1 MIAVGALNERR
12 PPSARVVAGAFA
24 LDLDYIG
31 AEIGQDLS
39 GPGPGQ
45 DAGKFKDAETR

>member
-1 MIAVGALNERR
+1 L
-12 PPSARVVAGAFA
+12 PSAPSTKGGTFA

-31 AEIGQDLS
+31 AEIGQNLS

>member
-1 MIAVGALNERR
+1 MTTVGALNEGR
-12 PPSARVVAGAFA
+12 PPSARIVAGTFA
-24 LDLDYIG
+24 LDLDHIG
-31 AEIGQDLS
+31 AEIGQYLS